1 MTTDSS
7 SAAPTGRVSTT
18 SRVFNVWRPVRK
30 ILSTIVVFA
39 GAIAFTSHLDT
50 PWRRASPAPVVVFEP
65 AVVRAL
71 TAEEAADQMARLLD
85 EHTGDPIMARR
96 IASAVISESRREL
109 IDPAL
114 VVGVL
119 LTENTTLNPH
129 ARSRVGARGLMQVM
143 PLHRG
148 RWGCG
153 SSNLYDVE
161 ANICHGVQIFAD
173 LLKRTSSTETALL
186 RYNGCRRGT
195 NTPDCARYPGI
206 VLRRAQQASD
216 RLVAFATPTFLA
228 RSLQ

>member
-1 MTTDSS
+1 MTMDSFKRS
-7 SAAPTGRVSTT
+7 
-18 SRVFNVWRPVRK
+18 RPVWLPGLWRVTRK
-30 ILSTIVVFA
+30 TLVTASMFA
-39 GAIAFTSHLDT
+39 GAIAFTANLDT
-50 PWRRASPAPVVVFEP
+50 PWRRLAPVPIVVFEP

-71 TAEEAADQMARLLD
+71 TPEEAASQMTEVLR
-85 EHTGDPIMARR
+85 EHTDDSTMARR
-96 IASAVISESRREL
+96 IASAVVAESRREQ

-153 SSNLYDVE
+153 SANLYDVE
-161 ANICHGVQIFAD
+161 SNICHGVQIFAD
-173 LLKRTSSTETALL
+173 LLKRTPSTETALL
-186 RYNGCRRGT
+186 RYNGCSRGT
-195 NTPDCARYPGI
+195 NTPDCASYPGI

-216 RLVAFATPTFLA
+216 RLLAFATPAFLA
-228 RSLQ
+228 RSLH

>member
-1 MTTDSS
+1 MTTDN
-7 SAAPTGRVSTT
+7 ASTL
-18 SRVFNVWRPVRK
+18 PVRRIPRLWPLLRR
-30 ILSTIVVFA
+30 ILVTASVFV
-39 GAIAFTSHLDT
+39 GALAFTARVDT
-50 PWRRASPAPVVVFEP
+50 PWRRARSVPIVVFEP

-71 TAEEAADQMARLLD
+71 TEEEAASQMAEVLN
-85 EHTGDPIMARR
+85 EHTGDSTMARR
-96 IASAVISESRREL
+96 IASAVIAESRREQ

-119 LTENTTLNPH
+119 LTENTTLNPR

-153 SSNLYDVE
+153 SSNLYEVE

-173 LLKRTSSTETALL
+173 LLQRTTSTETALL

-195 NTPDCARYPGI
+195 NTPDCARYPSI
-206 VLRRAQQASD
+206 VLLHAQQASD
-216 RLVAFATPTFLA
+216 RLVAFATPAYLA
-228 RSLQ
+228 RSLH

>member
-1 MTTDSS
+1 MTMDSS
-7 SAAPTGRVSTT
+7 SAVRPGRSL
-18 SRVFNVWRPVRK
+18 RVWRPVRK
-30 ILSTIVVFA
+30 IFA
-39 GAIAFTSHLDT
+39 TVSLFVGALAFTVNVDT
-50 PWRRASPAPVVVFEP
+50 PWRRASSVPVVVFEP

-71 TAEEAADQMARLLD
+71 TQEEAATQMAQVLN
-85 EHTGDPIMARR
+85 EHTGDSTMARR
-96 IASAVISESRREL
+96 IASAVIAESRREL

-153 SSNLYDVE
+153 SSNLYNVE

-173 LLKRTSSTETALL
+173 LLKRTTTTETALL

-216 RLVAFATPTFLA
+216 RLVAFTTPGA
-228 RSLQ
+228 

>member
-1 MTTDSS
+1 MTMDSFK
-7 SAAPTGRVSTT
+7 R
-18 SRVFNVWRPVRK
+18 SRPVWRPGIWRVTRK
-30 ILSTIVVFA
+30 TLVTASMFA
-39 GAIAFTSHLDT
+39 GAIAFTANLDT
-50 PWRRASPAPVVVFEP
+50 PWRRRGPVPVVVFEP

-71 TAEEAADQMARLLD
+71 TPEEAASQMTDVLR
-85 EHTGDPIMARR
+85 EHTDDSTMARR
-96 IASAVISESRREL
+96 IASAVVAESRREQ

-153 SSNLYDVE
+153 SANLYDVE
-161 ANICHGVQIFAD
+161 SNICHGVQIFAD
-173 LLKRTSSTETALL
+173 LLKRTPSTETALL
-186 RYNGCRRGT
+186 RYNGCSRGT

-206 VLRRAQQASD
+206 VLRRAQQARD
-216 RLVAFATPTFLA
+216 RLLAFATPAFLA
-228 RSLQ
+228 RSLH